1 MKKRLNGY
9 FAAWLFTGALLAFEA
24 LMLTDMAVVWFGAE
38 MEPAA
43 GAAIF
48 ASLMVFFCFVFRSHA
63 KRMGIIAILIPLIL
77 SASGFFGYLGWN
89 SFSSRAGYQAPDTGK
104 EQIYG
109 GRKVMLI
116 VPHQDDELNILGG
129 VLEEYARYGSEL
141 FPVFVTNGDFNG
153 LAEIRYQEAIHVF
166 ETIGVP
172 EDHVIFLGYGDGWS
186 IDGPHIYNAQAGV
199 VRESNFGRTQTYG
212 TTEHPA
218 YREGREYTIDNLM
231 EDMKAVIMEHQP
243 DVIFCSDYDH
253 HFDHK
258 ATTLLFDKVM
268 GTLLKEHPEYKPVVY
283 KAYAYGT
290 AWEAEPDFYSE
301 NILSTQNL
309 FEDPYGQRPAV
320 YQWEERVRFPVKGGG
335 LSRSLISAEGYALLS
350 LHESQDA
357 NLEAA
362 SVINGDRVA
371 WQRHT
376 DSMVLHS
383 DVVVSSGNSGLLNDF
398 MLIEN
403 HNLVDENHAPYDGVW
418 IPETGDEEKTVTVT
432 LPQMGDVSSVVLYD
446 HPSEDDNVLNAVI
459 SFDDGTM
466 IQTGPLDPHG
476 AATSVSVNQ
485 KNVTAFTVTLEETEG
500 ESAGLSEIEAF
511 AKQPD
516 RDGRFLKMMDREG
529 NFLYDYL
536 TEPDGIAEIAVHVH
550 GELPELTREY
560 YSVETEGG
568 TGTAR
573 LEDGKIH
580 VTCPAG
586 EEMTVTI
593 TCSSAGVSDSVYVRN
608 PGRLERIWTNLWQSV
623 EEAVFIRYIRA
634 EQKKLLIFSI
644 PDRISYVIRH
654 MG

>member
-38 MEPAA
+38 MEPTA

-48 ASLMVFFCFVFRSHA
+48 ASLIVFFCFVFRNHA
-63 KRMGIIAILIPLIL
+63 KRMGIIAILIPFIL

-129 VLEEYARYGSEL
+129 VLEEYVKYGSEVYA
-141 FPVFVTNGDFNG
+141 VFSTNGDYYDP
-153 LAEIRYQEAIHVF
+153 AQVRYQEALRVF
-166 ETIGVP
+166 ETLGIP
-172 EDHVIFLGYGDGWS
+172 EEHVFFLGYGDGWKEG
-186 IDGPHIYNAQAGV
+186 GPHIYNAEPDAV
-199 VRESNFGRTQTYG
+199 MESYCGKTETYG
-212 TTEHPA
+212 SAQHPA
-218 YREGREYTIDNLM
+218 YRTGRSYTLGNLT
-231 EDMKAVIMEHQP
+231 EDLQSVILECTP
-243 DVIFCSDYDH
+243 DVIFCSDYDDH
-253 HFDHK
+253 TDHK
-258 ATTLLFDKVM
+258 ALSLLFDKVM
-268 GTLLKEHPEYKPVVY
+268 GQILKENPGYTPVVY
-283 KAYAYGT
+283 KTYAYGT
-290 AWEAEPDFYSE
+290 AWMSEPDYYAK
-301 NILSTQNL
+301 NVLSTKTL
-309 FEDPYGQRPAV
+309 FEEPYCQEPEV
-320 YQWEERVRFPVKGGG
+320 YRWEDRVRFPVAGSV
-335 LSRSLISAEGYALLS
+335 LSRSLVESEGYKLLG
-350 LHESQDA
+350 LHESQYA
-357 NLEAA
+357 VLMAA

-403 HNLVDENHAPYDGVW
+403 HNLVDENHDPYDGVW

-432 LPQMGDVSSVVLYD
+432 LPQTGDVSSVVLYD

-529 NFLYDYL
+529 NFLYDYQ
-536 TEPDGIAEIAVHVH
+536 TEPDGVAEIAVHVH
-550 GELPELTREY
+550 GELPELTQEY

-593 TCSSAGVSDSVYVRN
+593 TCSAADISDSVYVRN
-608 PGRLERIWTNLWQSV
+608 PGRLERIWMNLWQSV
-623 EEAVFIRYIRA
+623 EEAVFIRYSRA

-644 PDRISYVIRH
+644 PDKISYVIRH